1 MIPAAFEYFAP
12 TSVREAISLLQQHGD
27 DAKVLAGG
35 HSLLPLMK
43 FRLAQPKV
51 VVDIGRIPGL
61 DGITVAGDKVVIGA
75 LATHDAVERSPI
87 LKEKCPLLPETAA
100 VIGDMQ
106 VRNRGTIGGSL
117 AHADPAADYPGA
129 ILALDAEIVATGPA
143 GTRTIPARDFF
154 VEMLT
159 TALGPAELITEV
171 RVPVL
176 PPGTGTGQRGRRGRR
191 GRGGEGCQGPV
202 RARGD
207 RHQRGGREGVP
218 GDGRGAGP
226 PGEGSRRADGRG
238 RRVPRRRRGGRAE
251 RPVRVRGVPE
261 APRLGVH
268 EARRARRCVPGR
280 LAGSGRAIL
289 RTREG
294 CESLA
299 DSARLESV

>member
-117 AHADPAADYPGA
+117 AHADPSADYPGA

-176 PPGTGTGQRGRRGRR
+176 PPGTGTAYLKHPHPASGYAVVGVAVVLRVAKGRCEHVAIGINGVAGKAYRATAV
-191 GRGGEGCQGPV
+191 EQALQGKALDEQTV
-202 RARGD
+202 AAAASRA
-207 RHQRGGREGVP
+207 
-218 GDGRGAGP
+218 
-226 PGEGSRRADGRG
+226 ADGVDAQSDLYASAEFRKHLAS
-238 RRVPRRRRGGRAE
+238 VYTKRA
-251 RPVRVRGVPE
+251 VLAAVS
-261 APRLGVH
+261 
-268 EARRARRCVPGR
+268 RA
-280 LAGSGRAIL
+280 A
-289 RTREG
+289 
-294 CESLA
+294 
-299 DSARLESV
+299 

>member
-75 LATHDAVERSPI
+75 LATHDAVERSPV

-176 PPGTGTGQRGRRGRR
+176 APGTGTAYLKHPHPASGYAVVGVAVVLRAAKGRCEHVAIGINGVAGKAYRATAV
-191 GRGGEGCQGPV
+191 EQALQGKALDEQTV
-202 RARGD
+202 AAAASRA
-207 RHQRGGREGVP
+207 
-218 GDGRGAGP
+218 
-226 PGEGSRRADGRG
+226 ADGVDAQSDLYASAEFRKHLAS
-238 RRVPRRRRGGRAE
+238 VYTKRA
-251 RPVRVRGVPE
+251 VLAAVS
-261 APRLGVH
+261 
-268 EARRARRCVPGR
+268 RA
-280 LAGSGRAIL
+280 A
-289 RTREG
+289 
-294 CESLA
+294 
-299 DSARLESV
+299 